1 MAWSYLY
8 SLGLSGHPGAAALA
22 AGLGNGLG
30 NELGNGLGNGL
41 GDERHSLERII
52 DRRVNS
58 PLTSSMGR
66 LFDAV
71 SAILE
76 VCRLADYEGQ
86 PAIELEAALYDRSTG
101 LAVVDADADEAA
113 GRYRFQITDTSA
125 DGHRDDALPSAGR
138 YRPALQSG
146 QEAPAQTASQAR
158 NKDGQGRCASA
169 SRSATLTALVAMRN
183 TSAHGNGTIGCEGL
197 GGDGLD
203 EDGDNGGF
211 YQFDPRPV
219 LQAILDDLVAG
230 LPVALAS
237 LRFHDA
243 VVRLMVES
251 CRLAS
256 ARTGL
261 TTVALGGGVFMNR
274 YLLAKGRAALET
286 DGFTVL
292 QGRELPPNDGCISYG
307 QAAVAAARL
316 AATQDLA

>member
-22 AGLGNGLG
+22 AGLDAGLDA
-30 NELGNGLGNGL
+30 GL
-41 GDERHSLERII
+41 GDGLGDGHHSLERII

-71 SAILE
+71 SALLG
-76 VCRLADYEGQ
+76 VCCLADYEGQ

-113 GRYRFQITDTSA
+113 GRYTFQITDIRA
-125 DGHRDDALPSAGR
+125 DGHRDDALPLAGR
-138 YRPALQSG
+138 YRPGLQSG
-146 QEAPAQTASQAR
+146 QEAPAQIAGKAR

-169 SRSATLTALVAMRN
+169 SQSAPLTAFVAMGN
-183 TSAHGNGTIGCEGL
+183 TSAHGNGTVGCEGL
-197 GGDGLD
+197 GGNGLD

-211 YQFDPRPV
+211 YQFDPSPV

-274 YLLAKGRAALET
+274 YLLAEGRAALEA

-292 QGRELPPNDGCISYG
+292 QGRELPPNDGSISYG